1 MKKQINYTRG
11 KYTWNFVQIAMQV
24 ILTVQEPVKNVLC
37 HWKILV
43 RLNLLLQKIILI
55 STQRTQPQYD
65 SFKDNTR
72 QNASNTV
79 YFSEV
84 KKYLADKDDKV
95 HVLMVNS
102 FSKWLN
108 QIFGVEEKYTIQ
120 IDSILNNM
128 QYDGYEIID
137 VKFSTEQNQG
147 LFGEMEGFYTMI
159 LYR

>member
-1 MKKQINYTRG
+1 MKLCPNCNASNPDSARSCQECSMPLKNISSSKSATSKN
-11 KYTWNFVQIAMQV
+11 NF
-24 ILTVQEPVKNVLC
+24 N
-37 HWKILV
+37 
-43 RLNLLLQKIILI
+43 

-84 KKYLADKDDKV
+84 KKYLADKDGKV

>member
-1 MKKQINYTRG
+1 
-11 KYTWNFVQIAMQV
+11 
-24 ILTVQEPVKNVLC
+24 
-37 HWKILV
+37 
-43 RLNLLLQKIILI
+43 
-55 STQRTQPQYD
+55 
-65 SFKDNTR
+65 
-72 QNASNTV
+72 
-79 YFSEV
+79 
-84 KKYLADKDDKV
+84 
-95 HVLMVNS
+95 MVNS